1 MIKKVAVLLLSLIFL
16 VSIIFYGNIFEF
28 KLNEIQS
35 LVFKQS
41 LVIYGILTTMCFL
54 VGEISKNYSQ
64 VDKIWSIAPII
75 YVWFFTYNSDF
86 NARMVLMSILVT
98 V

>member
-1 MIKKVAVLLLSLIFL
+1 MIKKVAVLLMSLIFL
-16 VSIIFYGNIFEF
+16 VSVIFYGNVFEF
-28 KLNEIQS
+28 KLDEIQS
-35 LVFKQS
+35 LIFKQS

-75 YVWFFTYNSDF
+75 YVWFFTYNSD
-86 NARMVLMSILVT
+86 LT
-98 V
+98 QEW

>member
-75 YVWFFTYNSDF
+75 YVWFFTYNSGF
-86 NARMVLMSILVT
+86 NSRMVIM
-98 V
+98 

>member
-54 VGEISKNYSQ
+54 VGEISKN
-64 VDKIWSIAPII
+64 
-75 YVWFFTYNSDF
+75 
-86 NARMVLMSILVT
+86 
-98 V
+98 